1 MAKIWKS
8 DVTVERL
15 NSRGKGTMVEHLD
28 IRFTEIGP
36 DYLRAS
42 MPVDHRTNQPIG
54 LLHGGASVVLAETLG
69 SVAGVLCVD
78 VRKQFVV
85 GLEVNANH
93 LRPVRSGR
101 VTGTARPLHLG
112 RKTQVW
118 QIDIVDEQ
126 DWQVTASR
134 LTVAV
139 LEWGANTPGLEERI
153 AWLTQ

>member
-1 MAKIWKS
+1 MAKIWKN

-15 NSRGKGTMVEHLD
+15 NSRGRGTMVEHLD

-36 DYLRAS
+36 DYLCGS
-42 MPVDHRTNQPIG
+42 MPVDHRTNQPLG

-78 VRKQFVV
+78 ARKHYVV
-85 GLEVNANH
+85 GVEVNANH
-93 LRPVRSGR
+93 LRAVQSGH

-112 RKTQVW
+112 RKIQVW
-118 QIDIVDEQ
+118 QIDIVDEHG
-126 DWQVTASR
+126 WNVTASR

-139 LEWGANTPGLEERI
+139 MDWRANAPALEERI

>member
-93 LRPVRSGR
+93 LRAVRSGR

-118 QIDIVDEQ
+118 QIDIVDEH

>member
-1 MAKIWKS
+1 MTKIWKS

-28 IRFTEIGP
+28 IKFTEIGP
-36 DYLRAS
+36 DYLCAS

-78 VRKQFVV
+78 VRKQYVV

-93 LRPVRSGR
+93 LRAVRNGR
-101 VTGTARPLHLG
+101 VIGTARPLHLG

-118 QIDIVDEQ
+118 QIGIVDEQ
-126 DWQVTASR
+126 DRKVTASR

>member
-1 MAKIWKS
+1 
-8 DVTVERL
+8 
-15 NSRGKGTMVEHLD
+15 MVEHLD

-36 DYLRAS
+36 DYLSAS
-42 MPVDHRTNQPIG
+42 MPVDHRTNQPLG

-78 VRKQFVV
+78 VRKHYVV

-93 LRPVRSGR
+93 LRAVRSGH
-101 VTGTARPLHLG
+101 VIGTALPLHLG
-112 RKTQVW
+112 QKIQVW
-118 QIDIVDEQ
+118 QIGIVDEHG
-126 DWQVTASR
+126 WNVTASR

-139 LEWGANTPGLEERI
+139 LDWGANAPELEERI